1 MVDDEREQIKPYI
14 YGLIAAIQFLT
25 ILPIRMHIEFEKNIL
40 HKSVIFFP
48 VVGALLGIIISL
60 CGWGF
65 SFAAPPSLGALL
77 LVIGWIVLTGGLH
90 LDGLMDS
97 ADGLLSRRSK
107 DQMLD
112 IMKDSRVGA
121 FGVISA
127 IVIVALKWSALTYL
141 LQEVVAKQLSL
152 AWLVL
157 IIVGTAMWSRWWMV
171 IAVSSWKPAR
181 SNGLASMFHGIKR
194 QYVSTSTTTTLFIY
208 LIVLMIY
215 AINVP
220 NDKNFFWLALLIPM
234 LSAIVGWVAAKWMK
248 AKLDGL
254 TGDTYGA
261 MIELIEAVTLVIAV
275 MFVYLVQ

>member
-1 MVDDEREQIKPYI
+1 MVNDEREQVKQYV
-14 YGLIAAIQFLT
+14 YGCVAAIQFLT
-25 ILPIRMHIEFEKNIL
+25 ILPIRMQIEFEKNIL

-48 VVGALLGIIISL
+48 VVGALIGLIVSI
-60 CGWGF
+60 CGWGIGYV
-65 SFAAPPSLGALL
+65 APPMLGALL
-77 LVIGWIVLTGGLH
+77 LVILWIALTGGLH

-107 DQMLD
+107 DQMLE

-127 IVIVALKWSALTYL
+127 IINIALKWAALVYL
-141 LQEVVAKQLSL
+141 LQEVANKQLSIV
-152 AWLVL
+152 WLVL
-157 IIVGTAMWSRWWMV
+157 IIVGTSMWSRWWMV

-194 QYVSTSTTTTLFIY
+194 QCVSAATTTSLFLY
-208 LIVLMIY
+208 LMPLMFY
-215 AINVP
+215 VINISGYK
-220 NDKNFFWLALLIPM
+220 DFLWLALLLPM
-234 LSAIVGWVAAKWMK
+234 ISAIVGWVVAKWMK

-261 MIELIEAVTLVIAV
+261 MTEIIESINLVIAV
-275 MFVYLVQ
+275 MFIYTII